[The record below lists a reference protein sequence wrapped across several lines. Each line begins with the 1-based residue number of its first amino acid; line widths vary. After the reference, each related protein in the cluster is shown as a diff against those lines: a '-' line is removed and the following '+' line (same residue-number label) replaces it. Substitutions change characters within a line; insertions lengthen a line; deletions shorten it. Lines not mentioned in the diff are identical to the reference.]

1 MNNND
6 IRKIMPDGTVSLLAG
21 STTQSTGDDDGVG
34 TAALFNLPTY
44 IRIDNTGMGYITEKG
59 GNRIRKISLT
69 GYTINGI
76 LPNGLAFDATT
87 GKISGTVTAPFTTQT
102 DTITAYNAFGYSSQ
116 VITLSYQALSNVA
129 TLANLVPDEGTLSPA
144 FVSSTTSYADSVS
157 TAIAGI
163 TLTPTTTDST
173 ATVTINGITVA
184 SGTASGDL
192 PLAIG
197 DNTITVIVT
206 AQDGVT
212 TDTYTVDVYRGATM
226 GSLAATNILTP
237 NGDGKNDFWE
247 VKDIQL
253 YPQNSVNV
261 FDQAGKTVFAK
272 RGYNND
278 WDGTYNGKPLPQG
291 TYYYV
296 VDLGPNLRKFKGFIS
311 ILKN

>member
-1 MNNND
+1 MGPDSSLYIPDAANNAIRKITPAGIVSTYAGDPQTAYNPGGYANGKDTTARFNYPTGVEFGSGGILYVTDMNNND

-69 GYTINGI
+69 GYTMNGT

-129 TLANLVPDEGTLSPA
+129 TLTNLVPDEGTLSPA

-226 GSLAATNILTP
+226 GSLAATN
-237 NGDGKNDFWE
+237 
-247 VKDIQL
+247 
-253 YPQNSVNV
+253 S
-261 FDQAGKTVFAK
+261 
-272 RGYNND
+272 
-278 WDGTYNGKPLPQG
+278 
-291 TYYYV
+291 
-296 VDLGPNLRKFKGFIS
+296 
-311 ILKN
+311 